1 MRFAQGFVKNAG
13 GSYSV
18 GMPPNGEKIV
28 RISAKDSGQPE
39 ASETF
44 AIESELDQLPDT
56 PEKIAAMLRTNLAEI
71 NTREISGKGILSE
84 EAEFVSRLES
94 ALGDFYRAHPDI
106 SLERRPSLSYFVSI
120 LDGSLK
126 NIALP
131 PEEVRALMLH
141 IKERFGVP
149 ERGDLTIL
157 EDDRAVKGQAGRIE
171 AHRQLIEGIT
181 EAWKQ
186 IFKESWR
193 QYNAE
198 QFPVR
203 VRGEVEDI
211 VTTDSYQHQQA
222 LINGLIDRVSRGT
235 PERFRKFMKAL
246 IEQSVGMKTE
256 VVNTAELRAFADYI
270 APRLPI
276 ERGMTADEIYEH
288 MRAASPNKGAVQ
300 IPREV
305 LSLVITAFARDI
317 RAVHELADPTRLF
330 EGEMGTKNHIF
341 NTVRSQW
348 EVFSN
353 PQRAQFIELVQANL
367 VAVSPKGDEGAL
379 KREGKGKRLR
389 NELSDQCKKIA
400 RSMRDPEA
408 KISDADIKLLAKL
421 IELRTEEVMDYRT
434 RPVAEQEAVE
444 TKEQQDMTPKQLFA
458 EVAERL
464 SKPNVLASAILR
476 MLMRPD
482 MADARKV
489 VYAALLQTVIPSL
502 DERDWVR
509 KIQNVRGITLD
520 KLDKDH
526 IQTVI
531 DSGGERGKDG
541 WEILL
546 LTANASHKFRE
557 LMKER
562 AGALK

>member
-1 MRFAQGFVKNAG
+1 MRSGEGFVKNAA

-18 GMPPNGEKIV
+18 GMPPHGERIV
-28 RISAKDSGQPE
+28 RISATDSGQPE
-39 ASETF
+39 APETF
-44 AIESELDQLPDT
+44 AIESEVDQLPDT
-56 PEKIAAMLRTNLAEI
+56 PEKIADMLRANLAEI
-71 NTREISGKGILSE
+71 NTREISGKGTLSE

-94 ALGDFYRAHPDI
+94 AIKDFYQLHPDI
-106 SLERRPSLSYFVSI
+106 PLERRPSLSYFVSI

-131 PEEVRALMLH
+131 PEEVRALMVH

-157 EDDRAVKGQAGRIE
+157 EGDEAVKGQAGRIE
-171 AHRQLIEGIT
+171 AHRKLVEGIT

-211 VTTDSYQHQQA
+211 VTTDSYQYQQT
-222 LINGLIDRVSRGT
+222 LINTLIDRVSRGT

-246 IEQSVGMKTE
+246 IDQSVGMKTE
-256 VVNTAELRAFADYI
+256 VVNIVELRAFADYI
-270 APRLPI
+270 APRLPV
-276 ERGMTADEIYEH
+276 EQGMTADEIFEH
-288 MRAASPNKGAVQ
+288 MRAASPNKGAVPM
-300 IPREV
+300 PREV
-305 LSLVITAFARDI
+305 LALIITAFARDI

-330 EGEMGTKNHIF
+330 EGEMATKNHIF

-379 KREGKGKRLR
+379 TRDGKGKRLR
-389 NELSDQCKKIA
+389 NELADQCKKIA
-400 RSMRDPEA
+400 RTLRNSEA

-434 RPVAEQEAVE
+434 RPPEEQAAVE
-444 TKEQQDMTPKQLFA
+444 IKEQQNMTPKQLFA
-458 EVAERL
+458 EIAERL
-464 SKPNVLASAILR
+464 SKPNVLASPILR

-482 MADARKV
+482 MADARKAV
-489 VYAALLQTVIPSL
+489 
-502 DERDWVR
+502 
-509 KIQNVRGITLD
+509 
-520 KLDKDH
+520 
-526 IQTVI
+526 
-531 DSGGERGKDG
+531 
-541 WEILL
+541 
-546 LTANASHKFRE
+546 
-557 LMKER
+557 
-562 AGALK
+562 